1 MQAAISYRCIESYQ
15 SEVFAGNPYETA
27 YRKMDHQCLCSLLAG
42 WGAEVPF
49 GGGEV
54 DSKPVVVSSRLAQLI
69 ASGENRALTCL
80 VLRVISDNA
89 KHQGIPFL
97 HTRQS
102 FKILTVPATPQRN
115 GVLCQEARS
124 MEEMSLTH
132 VRQSMYVKLAF
143 PDICIISM
151 HRVLVPYLSDTKI
164 FKQWLNLAYVPYATH
179 NNLTNIIKTIK

>member
-1 MQAAISYRCIESYQ
+1 MQVGISYRCIESYQ
-15 SEVFAGNPYETA
+15 GEGFAGNPYETA
-27 YRKMDHQCLCSLLAG
+27 YRKMYHQCLCSLLAG

-49 GGGEV
+49 GGGKA

-115 GVLCQEARS
+115 GVLRQEARS

-132 VRQSMYVKLAF
+132 VRQRQLGVCMSNWRFPIYVLF
-143 PDICIISM
+143 PRIGFWCHISVTPKFSSSGSIWLM
-151 HRVLVPYLSDTKI
+151 FLMLLKI
-164 FKQWLNLAYVPYATH
+164 F
-179 NNLTNIIKTIK
+179 